1 LRAGLSDSIELKDL
15 VEKCQLLEYH
25 AASIRGSSMRSS
37 AIPDIRPFIAN
48 DQSAVRY
55 YFAFTLIVIAIGL
68 VIVGLSFVPPFK
80 STDSLADIAQRAFG
94 GVFSC
99 LSWIPIKELL
109 ARRRVG
115 KFQQDRDDMPPRASA
130 AE

>member
-1 LRAGLSDSIELKDL
+1 M
-15 VEKCQLLEYH
+15 H
-25 AASIRGSSMRSS
+25 SS

-80 STDSLADIAQRAFG
+80 STDSLADIAQKAFG

-109 ARRRVG
+109 ARCERSGRVPKRHRENLGCG
-115 KFQQDRDDMPPRASA
+115 KRSRDIRVPGNAVALRGR
-130 AE
+130 